1 MISSTSWPSSP
12 YPSLPPTPQYSPSC
26 LSPFPMAYCHNYPN
40 YSPLDKSC
48 CSYTM
53 SATKILLCWE
63 WITKTFSATI
73 FACTSLH
80 VPLLSRRV
88 SSQRESSTCLLNS
101 HTYSQ
106 HYLTFSI
113 SSTMSIMSCVE
124 GFSPIRINTTNTA
137 SIIHLNLYSNQSV
150 IHRLSFICFLITFSD
165 AQTPLIYKLTQSK
178 PCTFSSSLCKKK
190 TPT

>member
-1 MISSTSWPSSP
+1 
-12 YPSLPPTPQYSPSC
+12 
-26 LSPFPMAYCHNYPN
+26 MACCRNYPN

-113 SSTMSIMSCVE
+113 SSTVSIMSCVE

-137 SIIHLNLYSNQSV
+137 SIIHLNLYSNQNV
-150 IHRLSFICFLITFSD
+150 IHRLSFICFLITFFD

-178 PCTFSSSLCKKK
+178 PCTSSSSLCKKK
-190 TPT
+190 TPA